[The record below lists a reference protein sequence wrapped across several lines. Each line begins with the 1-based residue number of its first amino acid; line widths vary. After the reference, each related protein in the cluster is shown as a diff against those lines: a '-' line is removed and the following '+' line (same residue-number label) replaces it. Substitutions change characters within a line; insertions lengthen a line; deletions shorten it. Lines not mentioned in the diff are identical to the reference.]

1 MNLDIEAFSLG
12 IVDRLRDKHAA
23 SNIFDLGMNENI
35 LPTFHGQKNWR
46 YVQTPEGL
54 RLSDGEKVYGF
65 DLKDF
70 GGETGRV
77 QKMDDIPLLDF
88 ERDKTLGGTAQI
100 HRSSPDSLYLTL
112 ANGRDNPTF
121 RLEHDEGKSWKY
133 IPSKKMIKRLEQL
146 RTHGDQKGPSD
157 VSPKIDQEAFMQGA
171 MDQMKTASVGTF
183 LFGENGLKS
192 IADPNNRG
200 LVTDM
205 ALYSNPVTGT
215 MTGLYDTGNHLMNG
229 EYLSALGSLG
239 MGALSWIPGG
249 GSIARGVVGAGKG
262 LMRGLGGAALR
273 AGEKVIGAE
282 GIAAAKGAVTG
293 AREAVKPILAAGE
306 GAVNNAQ
313 GAITNNLQKVVTPK
327 YTSWEHGLQNPL
339 SNGAGGVGLRSPL
352 AQNFSLK
359 TNLRSG
365 VDAMIRN
372 PVATTSNILHPYGVA
387 GGGAMGAI
395 AEGEP
400 APRPQQFQPMQQN
413 GKLESIVNNFG
424 RKAKVGHI
432 LKKSEFNGIFGSSTG
447 AADAITRGAEAV
459 KNFLIFKHDNAI
471 PMALGAMGLGVAG
484 NRMLEAANP
493 KHKINMNLHPGKRWN
508 REIGV
513 PLLSSLAVSS
523 LGGMVR

>member
-1 MNLDIEAFSLG
+1 MNLDIESFSLG
-12 IVDRLRDKHAA
+12 VVDRLREKQAV

-54 RLSDGEKVYGF
+54 KLSDGDRVYGF
-65 DLKDF
+65 DLRDF
-70 GGETGRV
+70 GAETSRV
-77 QKMDDIPLLDF
+77 QKMDDVPLLDF
-88 ERDKTLGGTAQI
+88 EHGKIGGGTAQI

-157 VSPKIDQEAFMQGA
+157 VSPKIDQSAFLQGA
-171 MDQMKTASVGTF
+171 VDQIKTAGVGSF
-183 LFGENGLKS
+183 LFGEKGLKS

-249 GSIARGVVGAGKG
+249 GSIARGAVGVGKG
-262 LMRGLGGAALR
+262 LLRGLGGAALR
-273 AGEKVIGAE
+273 AGEKAIGTE
-282 GIAAAKGAVTG
+282 GIAAARGALTG
-293 AREAVKPILAAGE
+293 AREAAKPILAAGE

-313 GAITNNLQKVVTPK
+313 GAITRNLQKVVTPK

-339 SNGAGGVGLRSPL
+339 SNGAGGIGLRSPL
-352 AQNFSLK
+352 AQNFNLK

-365 VDAMIRN
+365 VDTMIRN
-372 PVATTSNILHPYGVA
+372 PLGVTSNVLHPYGVA
-387 GGGAMGAI
+387 GGGAIPAI
-395 AEGEP
+395 ADAEQAEP
-400 APRPQQFQPMQQN
+400 INTAPPDNR
-413 GKLESIVNNFG
+413 LENIVNNFG
-424 RKAKVGHI
+424 QKAKVGHI
-432 LKKSEFNGIFGSSTG
+432 LKKSDFDGFFGSSTG
-447 AADAITRGAEAV
+447 AAEAMTRGAQAV
-459 KNFLIFKHDNAI
+459 KNFLAYKHEHTI
-471 PMALGAMGLGVAG
+471 PMALGAVGLGMAG
-484 NRMLEAANP
+484 NKALEAINP

-513 PLLSSLAVSS
+513 PLLSSLVVSG